1 MGICST
7 EVSQCLIKINEIY
20 SLSSTESIRK
30 ICFSGAPAKHSN
42 ALAMFRVSIK
52 NTNTKLK
59 KKKWI
64 YLYLY
69 LKRWDK
75 WNPTTRMKLNYYLQ
89 CILTE
94 FWAWVNEGISKN
106 ECVIMWSPDDC
117 KRDLCG
123 KYVTSS
129 LSILFKINGT
139 AACTT
144 SVYHQF
150 LELYVKTDVIA
161 NSNIKLHN
169 IKGLQCHTLQL
180 YAFLYLFVKI

>member
-69 LKRWDK
+69 LKQWDK

-89 CILTE
+89 CILCSGHE
-94 FWAWVNEGISKN
+94 SMKVYLKMN
-106 ECVIMWSPDDC
+106 VL
-117 KRDLCG
+117 LCDPQ
-123 KYVTSS
+123 T
-129 LSILFKINGT
+129 
-139 AACTT
+139 
-144 SVYHQF
+144 
-150 LELYVKTDVIA
+150 IA
-161 NSNIKLHN
+161 NVTFVANMLLHLFLFCSKLME
-169 IKGLQCHTLQL
+169 LQL
-180 YAFLYLFVKI
+180 VLPQSTINFLSFMLKQM